1 MNYMAREDGKS
12 DEPLLEVLS
21 GLSSGAS
28 NRSVFAEILDS
39 VLAAT
44 EAERAFLFLLVNPGG
59 FHVPAARNRDR
70 EDIDNPL
77 RRMSHFAISRML
89 GAGGPWAVDDA
100 RTDRRFRTEDSREGL
115 KSPVSIR
122 ICPLFSGEQVIGG
135 IYIDHRFITLDE
147 PETGKDPLVHWA
159 ALGSVAAAFYSQADD
174 LRRLRNQRAN
184 SPAGAAGPFPVAS
197 AEKPE
202 VAHRRIF
209 AEALEEFYG
218 LNSANP
224 DMLDLFDTVRN
235 VSDSSIPVMIW
246 GESGT
251 GKTLFAKAIHQASVR
266 AEEPFITLSC
276 GTIPDSLIE
285 SELMGHEKGAFTGAD
300 SERAGLLSQA
310 DGGTFFIDNIED
322 MSLDMQTRLLRVLE
336 DGRVRPLGG
345 KKTLVV
351 DIRLIGASSV
361 ELERRVTTGEFREDL
376 YYRMKG
382 LSLGL
387 PPLRER
393 WEDIPVLAEILFSRH
408 SGDARAPVFA
418 EGVAE
423 QLARHHWPGNVR
435 ELENEMRRLATLGDG
450 NISLAE
456 LSADLTGHGNHAL
469 SESDSRN
476 SLERIINE
484 VEREA
489 IESALKRFG
498 GNKSRAAQWLSI
510 TRKALYRR
518 LRKYGIHAA
527 GSANGETAAG
537 DSPGDNRD

>member
-1 MNYMAREDGKS
+1 MAREDGKS
-12 DEPLLEVLS
+12 DERFLAILS
-21 GLSSGAS
+21 GLSSGS
-28 NRSVFAEILDS
+28 SSRKIYAEILDS
-39 VLAAT
+39 VIAAT
-44 EAERAFLFLLVNPGG
+44 EAERAFVFLLVSPGG
-59 FHVPAARNRDR
+59 FQVPVARNRDR

-89 GAGGPWAVDDA
+89 EAGGRWAVDDA

-115 KSPVSIR
+115 KSPLSIR
-122 ICPLFSGEQVIGG
+122 ICPICSGEQVVGG

-147 PETGKDPLVHWA
+147 PEADQDPLVDWA
-159 ALGSVAAAFYSQADD
+159 ALASVAAVFSSQSDE
-174 LRRLRNQRAN
+174 LRRLRSRGEKPPAAAEAP
-184 SPAGAAGPFPVAS
+184 SPAAAQGPVVTS
-197 AEKPE
+197 
-202 VAHRRIF
+202 RRKF
-209 AEALEEFYG
+209 AEDLEEFYG

-224 DMLDLFDTVRN
+224 DMLDLFDTIRN
-235 VSDSSIPVMIW
+235 VSDSSIPVMVL

-251 GKTLFAKAIHQASVR
+251 GKTILARAIHQASAR
-266 AEEPFITLSC
+266 AGEPFVTLGC

-285 SELMGHEKGAFTGAD
+285 SELMGHDKGAFTGAD
-300 SERAGLLSQA
+300 SERVGLLAQA

-351 DIRLIGASSV
+351 DIRLIAASGV
-361 ELERRVTTGEFREDL
+361 ELERRGRTGEFRQDL

-382 LSLGL
+382 LSLEL

-393 WEDIPVLAEILFSRH
+393 WEDIPALAGILFSRH
-408 SGDARAPVFA
+408 SGDARVPVLS
-418 EGVAE
+418 EGVSE
-423 QLARHHWPGNVR
+423 HLARHHWPGNVR

-450 NISLAE
+450 KISLDG
-456 LSADLTGHGNHAL
+456 LSADLRDPSRQGL

-498 GNKSRAAQWLSI
+498 GNKSRAANWLSI

-527 GSANGETAAG
+527 ASANGDAAADTG
-537 DSPGDNRD
+537 D